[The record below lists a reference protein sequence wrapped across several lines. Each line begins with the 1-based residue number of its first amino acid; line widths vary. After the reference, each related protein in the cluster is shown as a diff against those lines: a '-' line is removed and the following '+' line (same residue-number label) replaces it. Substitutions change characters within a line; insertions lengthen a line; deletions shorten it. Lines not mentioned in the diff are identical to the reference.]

1 MMSDDFLSRFRDEP
15 RREFAEDLKRRLR
28 EIEVAEGEP
37 AAGRR
42 GRAVPVLAG
51 AAIAATV
58 ALAFTLP
65 PVRAAA
71 RNFLDLFRV
80 KRFAAVPVDPDRLA
94 PAGRPRSEVARVR
107 AGRGDRAGASPSR
120 STGPRPLPPRP
131 VLASGSRPSSRA
143 ARRWPRSRSAT
154 RALSG

>member
-1 MMSDDFLSRFRDEP
+1 MSDDFLSRFRDEP

-65 PVRAAA
+65 RAGGRAQLPRSLPREAVRG
-71 RNFLDLFRV
+71 R
-80 KRFAAVPVDPDRLA
+80 
-94 PAGRPRSEVARVR
+94 AGRPGSP
-107 AGRGDRAGASPSR
+107 GSSGA
-120 STGPRPLPPRP
+120 
-131 VLASGSRPSSRA
+131 ASI
-143 ARRWPRSRSAT
+143 
-154 RALSG
+154 